1 MNRAWRKYTMLREH
15 RRCSGTRL
23 FTTRDAFVSFSVF
36 NVFEPGG
43 VTTFVNLVAAEML
56 GYRAEQLACQP
67 LHDLI
72 HYAHE
77 DSRPLNISKT
87 QG

>member
-1 MNRAWRKYTMLREH
+1 M
-15 RRCSGTRL
+15 
-23 FTTRDAFVSFSVF
+23 
-36 NVFEPGG
+36 
-43 VTTFVNLVAAEML
+43 TTFVNLVAAEML